1 VAKKSLKSTSPPPA
15 KVPADGVDS
24 VALKGNAFAVFDA
37 ASSVMRH
44 LTTPVAF
51 YNSQADLLVAQKR
64 LLAGLPGNKELL
76 VLIEAAMD
84 ALTARADAYRSDNRW
99 DSASLTTKPD
109 GPRAT

>member
-76 VLIEAAMD
+76 ITIEAAMD

-99 DSASLTTKPD
+99 ATGTKTD

>member
-1 VAKKSLKSTSPPPA
+1 MAKKASKRAPLPKTPPA
-15 KVPADGVDS
+15 GVDPII
-24 VALKGNAFAVFDA
+24 LKGNAYAVFDA
-37 ASSVMRH
+37 SCAVMHH
-44 LTTPVAF
+44 LTTPLAF

-76 VLIEAAMD
+76 VVIEAAMD

-99 DSASLTTKPD
+99 DSATKTD